1 MPINM
6 HEGIWKMFRNFRK
19 SKMSTIE
26 FTPVTKDVL
35 RDLIDKEAKRVGSR
49 TVAFE
54 NVARTIG
61 ASSSWIRK
69 FITYEDR
76 VAEPRMTLFQ
86 NIAAYYAAVC
96 SRIEHEQQVERDKS
110 ARLLGDLNA
119 VNASLNRMVESTTRT
134 QAAREDH

>member
-1 MPINM
+1 
-6 HEGIWKMFRNFRK
+6 
-19 SKMSTIE
+19 MSTIE
-26 FTPVTKDVL
+26 FTPTTKDVL
-35 RDLIDKEAKRVGSR
+35 RDLIEKETKRVGSR

-86 NIAAYYAAVC
+86 NIAAYYANVC
-96 SRIEHEQQVERDKS
+96 SRIEHEQQVERV
-110 ARLLGDLNA
+110 RQ
-119 VNASLNRMVESTTRT
+119 E
-134 QAAREDH
+134 